1 MTNRHVVITGSAAT
15 DLHDL
20 AIVLRQRR
28 LPVTV
33 QMHLGELPRNPVTML
48 IIAETFQAGMDWA
61 RWWEQDT
68 RTRHAF
74 DKTLP
79 RLAPTGHGVLLGL
92 SDTDE
97 ASARDEIRAGMR
109 SLIGAFSSH
118 AASVGGVDF
127 VMNGIEV
134 PPSHDPVLLTRR
146 LEEHAV
152 RSRLLA
158 DHFVIAYEDLIEQ
171 TVAQATTTDF
181 I

>member
-28 LPVTV
+28 IPVTV
-33 QMHLGELPRNPVTML
+33 QMHLGELPRNPVTTL
-48 IIAETFQAGMDWA
+48 IIAETFQAGMDWS

-79 RLAPTGHGVLLGL
+79 RLAPTGHGILLGL
-92 SDTDE
+92 SDTEE
-97 ASARDEIRAGMR
+97 ASERGEIRAGMR

-134 PPSHDPVLLTRR
+134 PPAHDPMLLTRR
-146 LEEHAV
+146 LDEYAT
-152 RSRLLA
+152 RSSLLA
-158 DHFVIAYEDLIEQ
+158 DHFVIPYEDLIAQ

>member
-1 MTNRHVVITGSAAT
+1 MSNRHVVITGDAAIH
-15 DLHDL
+15 LHDL

-28 LPVTV
+28 IPVTV
-33 QMHLGELPRNPVTML
+33 QMHLGELPRNPVTTL
-48 IIAETFQAGMDWA
+48 IIAETFHAAMDWSQ
-61 RWWEQDT
+61 WWEQDT
-68 RTRHAF
+68 RTRHAL

-92 SDTDE
+92 SDTDVT
-97 ASARDEIRAGMR
+97 SARGEIRAGMR

-118 AASVGGVDF
+118 AASLGGVDF

-134 PPSHDPVLLTRR
+134 PPTHDAVLLTRR
-146 LEEHAV
+146 LGEYAA
-152 RSRLLA
+152 RSTLLA